1 MTTQLEQLVDQ
12 GHTLEEAEMVVRLTA
27 TAFADREVAMRTG
40 RCGCGARMAR
50 VGHGRIECFSCDAVH
65 AA

>member
-12 GHTLEEAEMVVRLTA
+12 GHTMEEAELVVRLTA
-27 TAFADREVAMRTG
+27 TAFADRAAAVRTG
-40 RCGCGARMAR
+40 MCACGARMAR
-50 VGHGRIECFSCDAVH
+50 VGHGRIECLSCDAVH